1 MSQNQTAKKRCS
13 SPTSTGLGSRCPI
26 EHTMRTIGGKWK
38 IPIIWQ
44 LTGETRRFGELKRL
58 LPNITQ
64 KMLTTQLRE
73 LESAGVVNRHV
84 FPVVPPHVEY
94 SLTETGKTLKPIF
107 NAMCKWG
114 RNALDRG

>member
-1 MSQNQTAKKRCS
+1 MAGTGKSKSARRSTA
-13 SPTSTGLGSRCPI
+13 TEVHAQCPI
-26 EHTMRTIGGKWK
+26 ELTMRTIGGKWK

-44 LTGETRRFGELKRL
+44 LTRGTRRFGELRRT

-73 LESAGVVNRHV
+73 LESAGVVHRKV

-94 SLTETGKTLKPIF
+94 SLTDTGRSLKPIF

-114 RNALDRG
+114 RQSL

>member
-1 MSQNQTAKKRCS
+1 MSRQVRPLNPRRRVPGVDS
-13 SPTSTGLGSRCPI
+13 VGCPI

-38 IPIIWQ
+38 IPIVWQ
-44 LTGETRRFGELKRL
+44 LTDGTKRFGELRKL

-73 LESAGVVNRHV
+73 LEAAGVVHRKV

-94 SLTETGKTLKPIF
+94 SLTETGRSLKPIF

-114 RNALDRG
+114 KQSLGEQ